1 MSEAKPVPRIDL
13 VYGPDDAPR
22 STRDR
27 ILYSLQWVFIMF
39 YPVVWGYSIVGIN
52 VGFTPEELSG
62 YMARV
67 VLMIG
72 VSTLIQV
79 MAGHKLS
86 MVSGPNIIPSLA
98 IVAAFSLGG
107 KELALMSFNAYIIA
121 GLVVAVMG
129 GLGWI
134 SQIGKVW
141 TPLALGA
148 MVMMVGL
155 VTSTVG
161 IGLIAEAGASWPFA
175 VGIGLAL
182 LCGWISIQGRGLL
195 ATVPVLVVIVIGY
208 VIFIVTGKFNWD
220 LVNTMP
226 VFSVPQLFPYGFEMP
241 PIQLILTMII
251 VNLFSAVNLY
261 GNVSGYA
268 GIMGQRVTPLQEK
281 RYFTVF
287 GLAEGSACSIL
298 GVPANVAYGENL
310 GLVLLTRIASRYF
323 IIIASLAFIA
333 LSFFG
338 KFGGMM
344 AAMPKEVA
352 GAVLLGVASTLIG
365 IGANIWHQ
373 NKQYETREIFIT
385 GFAVFFAYGIANLP
399 GIFFDALPDIASMLL
414 KNAVITVIIAV
425 IVLEQMVFRARK
437 AGAEKLPAAPG
448 TSDAMLPLAT
458 LDESKN

>member
-1 MSEAKPVPRIDL
+1 MSKAKVMAQIDL
-13 VYGPDDAPR
+13 VYGLNDAPR
-22 STRDR
+22 SNTDR
-27 ILYSLQWVFIMF
+27 IIYSLQWVFIMF
-39 YPVVWGYSIVGIN
+39 YPVVWGYSIVGLN

-79 MAGHKLS
+79 IAGHKLS

-107 KELALMSFNAYIIA
+107 KEFALMSFNAYIIA
-121 GLVVAVMG
+121 GLVVAALG
-129 GLGWI
+129 GFGLIGY
-134 SQIGKVW
+134 IGKVW
-141 TPLALGA
+141 TPLALGG
-148 MVMMVGL
+148 MVMTVGL

-161 IGLIAEAGASWPFA
+161 MGLIAQAGASWPFI
-175 VGIGLAL
+175 VGVGLAL
-182 LCGWISIQGRGLL
+182 LCGWISIQGKGLL
-195 ATVPVLVVIVIGY
+195 ATVPVLVAIIIGY
-208 VIFIVTGKFNWD
+208 IVFIATDRFNWD
-220 LVNTMP
+220 LVDTMP
-226 VFSVPQLFPYGFEMP
+226 FLSIPELFPYGFEMP
-241 PIQLILTMII
+241 PVQLILTMII

-261 GNVSGYA
+261 GNISGYTR
-268 GIMGQRVTPLQEK
+268 IIGQRITPSQEK
-281 RYFTVF
+281 RYFTIF
-287 GLAEGSACSIL
+287 GLVEGSASSVL

-323 IIIASLAFIA
+323 IIVAGIAFIA

-385 GFAVFFAYGIANLP
+385 GFAVFFAYGVSTLP
-399 GIFFDALPDIASMLL
+399 QTFFDTLPDLVSMLL
-414 KNAVITVIIAV
+414 KNAVITVIVTV
-425 IVLEQMVFRARK
+425 IMLEQFIFRERK
-437 AGAEKLPAAPG
+437 Y
-448 TSDAMLPLAT
+448 
-458 LDESKN
+458 

>member
-1 MSEAKPVPRIDL
+1 MSEVKPVPQIDL
-13 VYGPDDAPR
+13 VYGPDDRPR
-22 STRDR
+22 STED
-27 ILYSLQWVFIMF
+27 IVLYSLQWVFIMF

-107 KELALMSFNAYIIA
+107 KEFALMSFNAYIIA
-121 GLVVAVMG
+121 GLVVAIMG

-134 SQIGKVW
+134 SHIGKVW

-161 IGLIAEAGASWPFA
+161 IGLIAQAGASWPFIA
-175 VGIGLAL
+175 GIGLAL
-182 LCGWISIQGRGLL
+182 MCGWISIQGKGLL
-195 ATVPVLVVIVIGY
+195 ATVPVLAVIVAGY
-208 VIFIVTGKFNWD
+208 VIFIAMGKFDWD

-226 VFSVPQLFPYGFEMP
+226 VFSIPKLFPYGFEIP
-241 PIQLILTMII
+241 PIQLTLTMII

-261 GNVSGYA
+261 GNISGYA
-268 GIMGQRVTPLQEK
+268 GIIGQHITRRQEK

-287 GLAEGSACSIL
+287 GLIEGSACSIL
-298 GVPANVAYGENL
+298 GVPAHVAYGENL

-323 IIIASLAFIA
+323 IIIASVAFIA

-385 GFAVFFAYGIANLP
+385 GFAVFLAYGVASLP
-399 GIFFDALPDIASMLL
+399 GTFFDALPDIVSMLL
-414 KNAVITVIIAV
+414 KNAVITVIVAV
-425 IVLEQMVFRARK
+425 IVLEQFVFRIRK
-437 AGAEKLPAAPG
+437 ARTNKSSGASE
-448 TSDAMLPLAT
+448 AMPRHQAM
-458 LDESKN
+458 DESKI